1 MQKKAEVRDMYVY
14 IDLDNLLKEKNIS
27 KNKVCEACRL
37 QRTQFNNYCKNK
49 VVRIDLH
56 TLAKICDFLDCDV
69 NEILK
74 LEKDDKE

>member
-1 MQKKAEVRDMYVY
+1 MSRIR
-14 IDLDNLLKEKNIS
+14 IDIERVLQEKGIS
-27 KNKVCEACRL
+27 KTQLCYTCRL
-37 QRTQFNNYCKNK
+37 QR

>member
-1 MQKKAEVRDMYVY
+1 MSRIR
-14 IDLDNLLKEKNIS
+14 IDIERVLQEKGIS
-27 KNKVCEACRL
+27 KTQLCYTCRL
-37 QRTQFNNYCKNK
+37 QRTQLNNYCKNK

-56 TLAKICDFLDCDV
+56 TLAKVCDFLDCDV